1 MAENTA
7 VFHVLTVYR
16 TVALHTAVY
25 TVYTGIPRNTRLEI
39 VQMGSKQRRLDYK
52 EVGVEGDSSP
62 NLDHT
67 NSGVSLHATSHA
79 SDDLTFEPTSAP
91 VS

>member
-25 TVYTGIPRNTRLEI
+25 RLYRYTAQHYGHHESDVSMFTFAVRNYKSYVGLSEYGRCCKQELIP
-39 VQMGSKQRRLDYK
+39 S
-52 EVGVEGDSSP
+52 
-62 NLDHT
+62 
-67 NSGVSLHATSHA
+67 
-79 SDDLTFEPTSAP
+79 
-91 VS
+91 

>member
-25 TVYTGIPRNTRLEI
+25 RLYPVYRATLIGIYKQDHNGAAKSRL
-39 VQMGSKQRRLDYK
+39 V
-52 EVGVEGDSSP
+52 
-62 NLDHT
+62 T
-67 NSGVSLHATSHA
+67 
-79 SDDLTFEPTSAP
+79 
-91 VS
+91 

>member
-25 TVYTGIPRNTRLEI
+25 RLYRYTA
-39 VQMGSKQRRLDYK
+39 Q
-52 EVGVEGDSSP
+52 
-62 NLDHT
+62 H
-67 NSGVSLHATSHA
+67 
-79 SDDLTFEPTSAP
+79 
-91 VS
+91 